1 MDDQK
6 EKRGGTPE
14 PDVEPNA
21 EPNAEPSAEPQAGS
35 DGEQSLHDELEDLAR
50 VFQEELDR
58 AKAQA
63 REDANR
69 TDDAPGILIQSLDD
83 LPDVQR
89 EADAEAAPKD
99 DTEETLCEC
108 CGERPSGTQK
118 DPDSPYCSVCDEGLR
133 HYPFDFLNVLLA
145 LVLLVF
151 VFYGGY
157 QFADHTEVFVRTA
170 QADSLAAD
178 NELYSAL
185 DAYTQAEEAMSSDR
199 INGELVYKRAA
210 LTMYKLGY
218 MSNVVE
224 LGDAVHSWELQLPHF
239 RAMKTALDR
248 AEQFLATGDAAT
260 EILSP
265 YMSMSAQE
273 IPYDD
278 VLAQLEALK
287 TADPKETTAAAE
299 DTTDEAETMTEA
311 ADTDAY
317 TPQYTGYNTA
327 MVTFYQ
333 YYLALIS
340 DQPLETQIGFVEEMQ
355 SLEPEET
362 WLYATLLGELYAKT
376 GRDIEPICEKML
388 EVNAEDDTPALLR
401 VIALRTA
408 GDYDAAISQ
417 SEAQIEAGN
426 EYAAELYRQ
435 IGLCYLL
442 QGDYE
447 TAYEKVNEGFQT
459 TNPSIQLVNTLALCA
474 SAAGEEDAYAEAAD
488 LLTSSGYTVSEEVL
502 EYRAGTRTI
511 ESIFTEG
518 DLDVT

>member
-14 PDVEPNA
+14 PDV

-63 REDANR
+63 EADANR

-83 LPDVQR
+83 LPDAQQ
-89 EADAEAAPKD
+89 EADAEAEPKN

-118 DPDSPYCSVCDEGLR
+118 DPDSPYCAVCDEGLR

-157 QFADHTEVFVRTA
+157 QFAEHTEVFVKTA
-170 QADSLAAD
+170 EADRLAAD

-224 LGDAVHSWELQLPHF
+224 LGNNIPAWELNLPHF
-239 RAMKTALDR
+239 RSTKTQLNR
-248 AEQFLATGDAAT
+248 AAQFLATGDAAT

-265 YMSMSAQE
+265 YMSMSAQD

-278 VLAQLEALK
+278 VLTQLEALK
-287 TADPKETTAAAE
+287 TASPEETTAAE
-299 DTTDEAETMTEA
+299 ETTDEAGTTEA
-311 ADTDAY
+311 ADTDTY
-317 TPQYTGYNTA
+317 TPQYTGYSTA

-355 SLEPEET
+355 SLAPEET
-362 WLYATLLGELYAKT
+362 WMYATLLGELYAKT
-376 GRDIEPICEKML
+376 GRDIEPICTKML

-408 GDYDAAISQ
+408 GDYDEAISQ

-426 EYAAELYRQ
+426 EYASELYRQ

-447 TAYEKVNEGFQT
+447 TAYEKVNEGFHL

-488 LLTSSGYTVSEEVL
+488 LLTSSGYTISEEVL

>member
-21 EPNAEPSAEPQAGS
+21 EPSAEPNAEPQAGS

-63 REDANR
+63 EADANR
-69 TDDAPGILIQSLDD
+69 TEDAPGILIQSLDD

-89 EADAEAAPKD
+89 EADAEAGPKN

-224 LGDAVHSWELQLPHF
+224 LGNNIPAWELNLPHF
-239 RAMKTALDR
+239 RSTKTQLNR
-248 AEQFLATGDAAT
+248 AAQFLATGDAAT

-265 YMSMSAQE
+265 YMSMSAQD

-287 TADPKETTAAAE
+287 TAVPEETTAAEGE
-299 DTTDEAETMTEA
+299 DTTD
-311 ADTDAY
+311 DGAY
-317 TPQYTGYNTA
+317 EPQYSGYNTA
-327 MVTFYQ
+327 MVAFYQ

-340 DQPLETQIGFVEEMQ
+340 DQSLETQLGFLEEIR

-362 WLYATLLGELYAKT
+362 WIYAALLGELYAKT
-376 GRDIEPICEKML
+376 GRDIEPICTKML

-408 GDYDAAISQ
+408 GDYDEAIAQ
-417 SEAQIEAGN
+417 SEAAIADN
-426 EYAAELYRQ
+426 NVNASELYRQ

-447 TAYEKVNEGFQT
+447 TAYEKVSEGFQT
-459 TNPSIQLVNTLALCA
+459 TNPSIQLINTMALAA
-474 SAAGEEDAYAEAAD
+474 SAAGEEDAYTEVAD
-488 LLTSSGYTVSEEVL
+488 LLTNNGYVVSEEVL

>member
-1 MDDQK
+1 
-6 EKRGGTPE
+6 
-14 PDVEPNA
+14 
-21 EPNAEPSAEPQAGS
+21 
-35 DGEQSLHDELEDLAR
+35 
-50 VFQEELDR
+50 
-58 AKAQA
+58 
-63 REDANR
+63 
-69 TDDAPGILIQSLDD
+69 
-83 LPDVQR
+83 
-89 EADAEAAPKD
+89 
-99 DTEETLCEC
+99 
-108 CGERPSGTQK
+108 
-118 DPDSPYCSVCDEGLR
+118 
-133 HYPFDFLNVLLA
+133 
-145 LVLLVF
+145 
-151 VFYGGY
+151 
-157 QFADHTEVFVRTA
+157 
-170 QADSLAAD
+170 
-178 NELYSAL
+178 
-185 DAYTQAEEAMSSDR
+185 
-199 INGELVYKRAA
+199 
-210 LTMYKLGY
+210 
-218 MSNVVE
+218 
-224 LGDAVHSWELQLPHF
+224 
-239 RAMKTALDR
+239 MKTALDR

-299 DTTDEAETMTEA
+299 DTTDEAETTTEA

-340 DQPLETQIGFVEEMQ
+340 DRPLETQIGFVEEMQ

-447 TAYEKVNEGFQT
+447 TAYEKVNEGFHL

-488 LLTSSGYTVSEEVL
+488 LLTNSGYTVSEEVL

>member
-21 EPNAEPSAEPQAGS
+21 EPSAEPNAEPQAGS

-287 TADPKETTAAAE
+287 TAVPEETTAAEGE
-299 DTTDEAETMTEA
+299 DTTD
-311 ADTDAY
+311 DGAY
-317 TPQYTGYNTA
+317 EPQYSGYNTA
-327 MVTFYQ
+327 MVAFYQ

-340 DQPLETQIGFVEEMQ
+340 DQSLETQLGFLEEIR

-362 WLYATLLGELYAKT
+362 WIYAALLGELYAKT
-376 GRDIEPICEKML
+376 GRDIEPICTKML

-408 GDYDAAISQ
+408 GDYDEAIAQ
-417 SEAQIEAGN
+417 SEAAIADN
-426 EYAAELYRQ
+426 NVNASELYRQ

-447 TAYEKVNEGFQT
+447 TAYEKVSEGFQT
-459 TNPSIQLVNTLALCA
+459 TNPSIQLINTMALAA
-474 SAAGEEDAYAEAAD
+474 SAAGEEDAYTQAAD
-488 LLTSSGYTVSEEVL
+488 LLTNNGYVVSEEVL

>member
-14 PDVEPNA
+14 PDVEPKA
-21 EPNAEPSAEPQAGS
+21 EPSAEPSAEPQAGS

-99 DTEETLCEC
+99 GTEETLCEC

-287 TADPKETTAAAE
+287 TAVPEETTAAEGE
-299 DTTDEAETMTEA
+299 DTTD
-311 ADTDAY
+311 DGAY
-317 TPQYTGYNTA
+317 EPQYSGYNTA
-327 MVTFYQ
+327 MVAFYQ

-340 DQPLETQIGFVEEMQ
+340 DQSLETQLGFLEEIR

-362 WLYATLLGELYAKT
+362 WIYAALLGELYAKT
-376 GRDIEPICEKML
+376 GRDIEPICTKML

-408 GDYDAAISQ
+408 GDYDEAIAQ
-417 SEAQIEAGN
+417 SEAAIADN
-426 EYAAELYRQ
+426 NVNASELYRQ

-447 TAYEKVNEGFQT
+447 TAYEKVSEGFQT
-459 TNPSIQLVNTLALCA
+459 TNPSIQLINTMALAA
-474 SAAGEEDAYAEAAD
+474 SAAGEEDAYTEVAD
-488 LLTSSGYTVSEEVL
+488 LLTNNGYVVSEEVL

>member
-21 EPNAEPSAEPQAGS
+21 EPNAEPSAEMQAGS

-99 DTEETLCEC
+99 GTEETLCEC

-224 LGDAVHSWELQLPHF
+224 LGNNIPAWELNLPHF
-239 RAMKTALDR
+239 RSTKTQLNR
-248 AEQFLATGDAAT
+248 AAQFLATGDAAT

-265 YMSMSAQE
+265 YMSMSAQD

-287 TADPKETTAAAE
+287 TASPEETSAAE
-299 DTTDEAETMTEA
+299 ETTDEVGTTEA
-311 ADTDAY
+311 ADTDTY
-317 TPQYTGYNTA
+317 TPQYTGYSTA

-340 DQPLETQIGFVEEMQ
+340 DRPLETQIGFVEEMQ
-355 SLEPEET
+355 SLAPEET
-362 WLYATLLGELYAKT
+362 WMYATLLGELYAKT
-376 GRDIEPICEKML
+376 GRDIEPICTKML

-408 GDYDAAISQ
+408 GDYDEAISQ

-426 EYAAELYRQ
+426 EYASELYRQ

-447 TAYEKVNEGFQT
+447 TAYEKVNEGFHL

-488 LLTSSGYTVSEEVL
+488 LLTSSGYTISEEVL

>member
-6 EKRGGTPE
+6 EKRDGTPE
-14 PDVEPNA
+14 PDA
-21 EPNAEPSAEPQAGS
+21 KPNAEPSAEPQAGS
-35 DGEQSLHDELEDLAR
+35 DGEQLLHDELEDLAR

-63 REDANR
+63 EEDANR

-83 LPDVQR
+83 LPDVQP
-89 EADAEAAPKD
+89 EADDSEEQSVKK
-99 DTEETLCEC
+99 EETLCEC

-118 DPDSPYCSVCDEGLR
+118 DPDSPYCAVCDEGLR

-157 QFADHTEVFVRTA
+157 QFAEHTEVFVRTA
-170 QADSLAAD
+170 EADRLAAN
-178 NELYSAL
+178 NELYSAVS
-185 DAYTQAEEAMSSDR
+185 AYTDAESAMTADR
-199 INGELVYKRAA
+199 INGELVYKRAT

-218 MSNVVE
+218 MSNVAE
-224 LGDAVHSWELQLPHF
+224 LGDTVRSWELQLPHF
-239 RAMKTALDR
+239 RSMKTALNR
-248 AEQFLATGDAAT
+248 AEQFLVTGDAAS

-265 YMSMSAQE
+265 YMSASAQD

-287 TADPKETTAAAE
+287 TASPEETTAAA
-299 DTTDEAETMTEA
+299 DTTDEAGTTEA

-340 DQPLETQIGFVEEMQ
+340 NQSLEIQIGFVEEMQ

-376 GRDIEPICEKML
+376 GRDIEPICTKML
-388 EVNAEDDTPALLR
+388 EVNTEDDTPALLR

-408 GDYDAAISQ
+408 GDYDEAISQ

-426 EYAAELYRQ
+426 EYASELYRQ

-474 SAAGEEDAYAEAAD
+474 SAAGEEDAYTQAAD
-488 LLTSSGYTVSEEVL
+488 LLTSSGYVVSEEVL
-502 EYRAGTRTI
+502 EYRAGTCTL

>member
-6 EKRGGTPE
+6 EKRGGTP
-14 PDVEPNA
+14 DPNA
-21 EPNAEPSAEPQAGS
+21 EPESAPEAGQKAES
-35 DGEQSLHDELEDLAR
+35 DDEQSLHDELEDLAR

-63 REDANR
+63 EEDANR

-83 LPDVQR
+83 LPEVQR
-89 EADAEAAPKD
+89 EADAEAEPKN

-118 DPDSPYCSVCDEGLR
+118 DPDSPYCIVCDEGLR

-157 QFADHTEVFVRTA
+157 QFAEHTEVFVKTA
-170 QADSLAAD
+170 EADRLAAA
-178 NELYSAL
+178 NELYSAWS
-185 DAYTQAEEAMSSDR
+185 AYIEAEDAMSADR
-199 INGELVYKRAA
+199 IDGELVYKREI
-210 LTMYKLGY
+210 LTLYKLGY

-224 LGDAVHSWELQLPHF
+224 LGGNIPAWALQLPHF
-239 RAMKTALDR
+239 RSTKTQLDR
-248 AEQFLATGDAAT
+248 AAQFLATGDAAT

-265 YMSMSAQE
+265 YMSMSAQD

-287 TADPKETTAAAE
+287 TAVPEETTAAEGE
-299 DTTDEAETMTEA
+299 DTTD
-311 ADTDAY
+311 DGAY
-317 TPQYTGYNTA
+317 EPQYSGYNTA
-327 MVTFYQ
+327 MVAFYQ

-340 DQPLETQIGFVEEMQ
+340 DQSLETQLGFLEEIR

-362 WLYATLLGELYAKT
+362 WIYAALLGELYAKT
-376 GRDIEPICEKML
+376 GRDIEPICTKML

-408 GDYDAAISQ
+408 GDYDEAVSQ
-417 SEAQIEAGN
+417 SEAAIADN
-426 EYAAELYRQ
+426 NVNASELYRQ

-447 TAYEKVNEGFQT
+447 TAYEKVSEGFQT
-459 TNPSIQLVNTLALCA
+459 TNPSIQLINTMALAA
-474 SAAGEEDAYAEAAD
+474 SAAGEEDAYTQAAD
-488 LLTSSGYTVSEEVL
+488 LLTNNGYVVSEEVL
-502 EYRAGTRTI
+502 EYRAGTRTL